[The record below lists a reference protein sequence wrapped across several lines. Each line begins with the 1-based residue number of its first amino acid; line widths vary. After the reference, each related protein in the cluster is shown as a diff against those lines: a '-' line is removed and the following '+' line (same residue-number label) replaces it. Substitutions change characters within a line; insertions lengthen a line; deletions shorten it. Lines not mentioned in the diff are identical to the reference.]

1 MAILNSLL
9 FSKSLKKFHQNL
21 IEIRNSSSKSKHII
35 LNAFYRPLNGDM
47 KQYETHFKGIF
58 SESSKN
64 LKKKVLAGDF
74 NIIFL
79 DFETNKK
86 RAKLS
91 KSHDLL

>member
-35 LNAFYRPLNGDM
+35 LNAYYRPLNGDM
-47 KQYETHFKGIF
+47 KQYETHFKDIF

-64 LKKKVLAGDF
+64 LKKKVLAEDF